1 MRPRRWL
8 FALLPLVVLIGGGE
22 LALRAAG
29 WPKKDPKR
37 EFTHGEVYWVEQ
49 GSLHL
54 EAFPHKETG
63 GSFRVSTDA
72 NGLRAPLH
80 AEEKP
85 ADAFRVMTL
94 GCSTTF
100 GWGVDDEQ
108 TYPARLEGILNQ
120 AGHAVEVINGGQPG
134 HSSFQGL
141 WLWERALARYKP
153 DVVIFG
159 YVVQDARKVA
169 YSDRSQALLQG
180 NADFLKRSVLY
191 HSKLY
196 LGLLSVWQSFQ
207 MQNKEQATAGGGEY
221 RVPPEEYVDNIREF
235 RTKIEA
241 VGGKMILFGFPL
253 EREGYTAVHRGI
265 LHAAAEELELPIY
278 DPQPEFER
286 LSAGET
292 LFFPQDRGHANAAG
306 LDRIA
311 QGMAQFLIAGR
322 HVPEARPGATPAAV
336 PPADAP
342 PGDAAAAD
350 AAPAAPPSPAAASQ

>member
-1 MRPRRWL
+1 MGARRWL
-8 FALLPLVVLIGGGE
+8 FAVLPLVVLVGGGE

-49 GSLHL
+49 GSLHK

-85 ADAFRVMTL
+85 DGVFRVMTL

-100 GWGVDDEQ
+100 GWGVDDEG
-108 TYPARLEGILNQ
+108 TYPSRLEAILTE
-120 AGHAVEVINGGQPG
+120 AGHPVEVINGGQPG
-134 HSSFQGL
+134 HTSFQGL
-141 WLWERALARYKP
+141 WLWERALARYRP
-153 DVVIFG
+153 DVVLFG

-191 HSKLY
+191 RSKLY

-207 MQNKEQATAGGGEY
+207 MESKEQATAGGEF

-235 RTKIEA
+235 RKKIEG
-241 VGGKMILFGFPL
+241 VGAKMILFGFPL
-253 EREGYTAVHRGI
+253 EREGYTATHRGI
-265 LHAAAEELELPIY
+265 LHAAAGELDLPIH

-311 QGMAQFLIAGR
+311 QSMAQFLVAGR
-322 HVPEARPGATPAAV
+322 HVPEAKAASGTPA
-336 PPADAP
+336 P
-342 PGDAAAAD
+342 
-350 AAPAAPPSPAAASQ
+350 

>member
-1 MRPRRWL
+1 MRARRWL
-8 FALLPLVVLIGGGE
+8 FALAPLVVLVGGGE

-54 EAFPHKETG
+54 EPFPHKETG

-80 AEEKP
+80 TEQKP
-85 ADAFRVMTL
+85 DGAYRVMTL

-108 TYPARLEGILNQ
+108 TYPARLEAILGES
-120 AGHAVEVINGGQPG
+120 GHAVEVINGGQPG

-141 WLWERALARYKP
+141 WLWEKTLARYKP
-153 DVVIFG
+153 DVVVFG
-159 YVVQDARKVA
+159 YIVQDARRVA

-180 NADFLKRSVLY
+180 NADFLKQSVLY

-196 LGLLSVWQSFQ
+196 LGLLSVWQGFQ
-207 MQNKEQATAGGGEY
+207 MEKKETASDGGEY
-221 RVPPEEYVDNIREF
+221 RVPPEEYVENIRAF
-235 RTKIEA
+235 KQKIEA
-241 VGGKMILFGFPL
+241 VGAKMVLFGFPL
-253 EREGYTAVHRGI
+253 EREGYTGVHRGI
-265 LHAAAEELELPIY
+265 LHAAADELEVPLH

-311 QGMAQFLIAGR
+311 QGVAQFLIAQR
-322 HVPEARPGATPAAV
+322 LVPEAKAAAGTPATP
-336 PPADAP
+336 
-342 PGDAAAAD
+342 
-350 AAPAAPPSPAAASQ
+350 PAATP